1 MDNQYGIKI
10 GKTVLKNTFCHI
22 PGISLQAEYHL
33 WFSGVLSWDSLM
45 GTDPISLSQN
55 EIKSLTDHIK
65 QSFKHLENNNPGYFT
80 KLLPFNQHWRLFPD
94 FRHSTAYLDIET
106 TGLSSLGNYITTI
119 AIYDGKSI
127 FHYVKGD
134 NLEDFKEDIKKYK
147 VIVTYNGKCFDI
159 PFIENHLKIKMNHAH
174 IDLRYV
180 LKSLGYTGG
189 LKGCERQLGVD
200 RNELDGINGY
210 FAILLWNDFKKNKN
224 QKALETLLAYNI
236 QDVVNLET
244 LMVISY
250 NLKLKDT
257 PFFRRHQLLLPSLP
271 EIPFKADM
279 KTIEEIMSRNIYIN

>member
-1 MDNQYGIKI
+1 M
-10 GKTVLKNTFCHI
+10 LKNTFCHI
-22 PGISLQAEYHL
+22 PGIGVQTEYYL
-33 WFSGVLSWDSLM
+33 WSSGVLSWDTLM
-45 GTDPISLSQN
+45 DKDLISLSQN
-55 EIKSLTDHIK
+55 EKKSLTDHIK
-65 QSFKHLENNNPGYFT
+65 QSFKHLENNNPCYFT
-80 KLLPFNQHWRLFPD
+80 ELLPFNQHWRLFPD

-119 AIYDGKSI
+119 ALYDGQSI

-189 LKGCERQLGVD
+189 LKGCEKQLGVD

-210 FAILLWNDFKKNKN
+210 FAVLLWNDFKKNKN

-257 PFFRRHQLLLPSLP
+257 PFSRRHKLLLPTLP

-279 KTIEEIMSRNIYIN
+279 RTIEEIMSRNIYIN